1 VPLPTVGAR
10 VSARATYLGFRLAA
24 IVVRFVPERFAELA
38 ARGIGR
44 LFALLMPSRRRQ
56 AERNLRRV
64 HGDALRGPALSRAVA
79 RTFDS
84 YGRYW
89 LELLRLPWVLARDP
103 AAVDVGF
110 TLANREHLDAAVA
123 GGRGVILALPHVG
136 GWEHAGA
143 WLAGQG
149 LPPTVVVEPVE
160 PPELFEWFADVRR
173 RLGMTVVPLG
183 PDAGPAVMRALRAG
197 GVICLLCD
205 RDLAGDGIPVEF
217 FGEETTL
224 PAGPATLAL
233 RTGAPIVP
241 AAVYFGPD
249 GRHDA
254 VVLPPVPAEREGR
267 LRDDVRRVTQDL
279 ARQFEDLIRV
289 APEQWHLLQPNW
301 PSDHLS
307 DGPSDGEAGG

>member
-1 VPLPTVGAR
+1 
-10 VSARATYLGFRLAA
+10 
-24 IVVRFVPERFAELA
+24 
-38 ARGIGR
+38 
-44 LFALLMPSRRRQ
+44 
-56 AERNLRRV
+56 
-64 HGDALRGPALSRAVA
+64 
-79 RTFDS
+79 
-84 YGRYW
+84 
-89 LELLRLPWVLARDP
+89 
-103 AAVDVGF
+103 VGF